1 MPDLVLR
8 SFQSLERVAQL
19 QRSRALRGDWTHVLR
34 GNENAYA
41 RMVEVMTEQGIDTGG
56 RPPVW
61 AWHGAL
67 RLLDADLLFDAE
79 EELSKGFATVTFCA
93 PDHLV
98 LLSDYADWCDL
109 LMAPPETPVDQ
120 WRPRPHIAGSLHPE
134 QACLPYL
141 LMDWVTDIQP
151 LPTTDWNDLDLDAPL

>member
-8 SFQSLERVAQL
+8 SFQPLERVAQL
-19 QRSRALRGDWTHVLR
+19 QRSGVLRGDWGHVVR
-34 GNENAYA
+34 GTERAYA
-41 RMVEVMTEQGIDTGG
+41 RMVEVMTEKGIDTDG

-61 AWHGAL
+61 AWHGVL
-67 RLLDADLLFDAE
+67 RLLDADLLFDAK
-79 EELSKGFATVTFCA
+79 EELSKGFATLTFRA

-109 LMAPPETPVDQ
+109 LMAPPEVPVGQ
-120 WRPRPHIAGSLHPE
+120 WMPQPHAADGFHLE
-134 QACLPYL
+134 QACLPYV

-151 LPTTDWNDLDLDAPL
+151 LPTTDWDDLDLEALL

>member
-61 AWHGAL
+61 AWHGVL
-67 RLLDADLLFDAE
+67 RLLDADLLFDAKE
-79 EELSKGFATVTFCA
+79 KLSKGFATLTFRA

-98 LLSDYADWCDL
+98 G
-109 LMAPPETPVDQ
+109 P
-120 WRPRPHIAGSLHPE
+120 SLG
-134 QACLPYL
+134 L
-141 LMDWVTDIQP
+141 
-151 LPTTDWNDLDLDAPL
+151 